1 MAGKKFAADFERID
15 SVKSGDKVLI
25 QDSVTGVVK
34 YATPSQIN
42 AMFDNLVAD
51 IDTAVQAASDAEDA
65 RDLAQGYKNDAVSAK
80 DDAVSAKSDAVDAKN
95 DAVAA
100 KLAAQAAAAAL
111 TTFIVQT
118 EGSNVDKV
126 MSQDITTKL
135 FTFIHRALGKYATV
149 TTKTLSQ
156 ATAGKFVNTDGGETA
171 NASYGISAPISLNKG
186 DELLVPSAS
195 AVLAACSVVSRKV
208 TRTYAKVINYEPQS
222 YDAYDRIATA
232 WADYDHSLLYTYH
245 YASVDDSTPDYYII
259 DGNNIPSLP
268 ATRTVTESFY
278 EPLVRQAVSA
288 MPDTGYYVYIAD
300 DSMDVV
306 ISGFTATVNG
316 GECLVYGI
324 GAFKNIV
331 SNFAGHLGVKILCQS
346 IAQIFEDIDALRQC
360 VDNGGDHKAVSY
372 DAESKYKVCGFP
384 TILYGSGVPSA
395 TTIPEQYGIPAFI
408 GQLYIDITAASG
420 GLYYA
425 KGTAAVSDWKNA

>member
-15 SVKSGDKVLI
+15 EVKSNDKVLI
-25 QDSVTGVVK
+25 WDSDTGVVK
-34 YATPSQIN
+34 YATPAQIN
-42 AMFDNLVAD
+42 AKFDDLVAD

-65 RDLAQGYKNDAVSAK
+65 RDLALGYKNDAVQAK
-80 DDAVSAKSDAVDAKN
+80 DDAVAAKGDAVQAKN
-95 DAVAA
+95 DAVQA
-100 KLAAQAAAAAL
+100 KNDAQAAAAAL
-111 TTFIVQT
+111 STFIVQT
-118 EGSNVDKV
+118 EGSDVAKV
-126 MSQDITTKL
+126 MSQKAVTDL
-135 FTFIHRALGKYATV
+135 LTFLHRSLGKYAAITS
-149 TTKTLSQ
+149 KTLSQ
-156 ATAGKFVNTDGGETA
+156 ATAGKYVNTDGGETA
-171 NASYGISAPISLNKG
+171 NASYGISAPISVNKG
-186 DELLVPSAS
+186 DTLLVPSAS
-195 AVLAACSVVSRKV
+195 AVLAACSVVSRKI

-316 GECLVYGI
+316 GVCLVHGI

-331 SNFAGHLGVKILCQS
+331 SNFAGHLGVKILCQAVS
-346 IAQIFEDIDALRQC
+346 QAFENIEALRKL
-360 VDNGGDHKAVSY
+360 VDNGGDHKADSY
-372 DAESKYKVCGFP
+372 DAADGFKVCGYP
-384 TILYGSGVPSA
+384 TILYGAGTPSA
-395 TTIPEQYGIPAFI
+395 TTIPSQYGIPAFI
-408 GQLYIDITAASG
+408 GQIYIDTTAASG

-425 KGTAAVSDWKNA
+425 KGTAAISDWKNA